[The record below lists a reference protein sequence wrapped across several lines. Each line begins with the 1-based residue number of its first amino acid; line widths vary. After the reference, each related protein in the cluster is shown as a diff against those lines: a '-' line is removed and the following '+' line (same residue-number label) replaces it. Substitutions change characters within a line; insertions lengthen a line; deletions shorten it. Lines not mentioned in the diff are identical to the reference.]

1 MHLGWLAFRH
11 TYGAM
16 VRKLEIPLEKQ
27 RTLMR
32 HSDIRTT
39 LSYGG
44 KTPAE
49 TGRPSNKKVVE
60 MLKNSA

>member
-1 MHLGWLAFRH
+1 MMRE
-11 TYGAM
+11 
-16 VRKLEIPLEKQ
+16 LEIPLEMQ

-32 HSDIRTT
+32 HSDISTT

-49 TGRPSNKKVVE
+49 QGRPANNKVVE
-60 MLKNSA
+60 FLKRRA